1 MKFGLQHPNYN
12 FDYDGRDA
20 SQIIDSLKN
29 LATKAEN
36 LGFDSFW
43 VMDHFHQIPSV
54 GKKEDPMLEGWTT
67 ISVIAG
73 ITSKI
78 KLGTLVTGIIYR
90 YPSVLAKMAAT
101 LDVLSKGRLFMG
113 IGAAWNQE
121 ESFAYGIPFPPD

>member
-67 ISVIAG
+67 ISVLAG
-73 ITSKI
+73 ITSRI

-90 YPSVLAKMAAT
+90 HPSVLAKMGAT
-101 LDVLSKGRLFMG
+101 LDVP
-113 IGAAWNQE
+113 Q
-121 ESFAYGIPFPPD
+121 